1 MKMKAS
7 NRQRT
12 TTNRGVQEHP
22 TCYPIDKMVDL
33 DEKQRVMSSEVKV
46 YDLKGNLLRVE
57 ESVKPRLKKGP
68 WTLKMGKR

>member
-1 MKMKAS
+1 
-7 NRQRT
+7 
-12 TTNRGVQEHP
+12 
-22 TCYPIDKMVDL
+22 MVDL

-57 ESVKPRLKKGP
+57 ESVKPRLKEGP

>member
-12 TTNRGVQEHP
+12 TSNRGVQEHP
-22 TCYPIDKMVDL
+22 TCYPVDKLVDL
-33 DEKQRVMSSEVKV
+33 DERQRKMSSEVKV
-46 YDLKGNLLRVE
+46 YKDGKLIRTE

-68 WTLKMGKR
+68 WTLNIRRR